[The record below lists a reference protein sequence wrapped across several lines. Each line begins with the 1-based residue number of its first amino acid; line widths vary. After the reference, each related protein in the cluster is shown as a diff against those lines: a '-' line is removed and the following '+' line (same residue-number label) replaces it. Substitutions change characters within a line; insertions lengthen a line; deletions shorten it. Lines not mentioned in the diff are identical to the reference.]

1 MPAEGRVS
9 KFRRSLNEEHCIFG
23 KLFGIITVIT
33 VIHRDPELFPARK
46 FVLNTSSF
54 QISTAGSAVYG
65 MRKINQSICD
75 LSRDGKLR
83 RTGA

>member
-1 MPAEGRVS
+1 LS
-9 KFRRSLNEEHCIFG
+9 SLKFEI
-23 KLFGIITVIT
+23 
-33 VIHRDPELFPARK
+33 
-46 FVLNTSSF
+46 VLNAGSS